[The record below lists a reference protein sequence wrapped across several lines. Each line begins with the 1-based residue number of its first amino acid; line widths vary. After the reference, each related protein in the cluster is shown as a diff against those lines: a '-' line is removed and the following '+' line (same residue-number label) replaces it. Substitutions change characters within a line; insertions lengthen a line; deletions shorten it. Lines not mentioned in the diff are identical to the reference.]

1 MAGKQISQ
9 SQARELR
16 ANPGFYLEP
25 DAAKAWDRACAE
37 FGKQVLLS
45 GALRSIETQI
55 KLFDGEKFPN
65 QTPQYG
71 RYARGNR
78 AGQRGFTTDV
88 RGREA
93 DGSLYRGSWWT
104 RKAGTAAAAVPGTSN
119 HGSGRAVDVKTSR
132 SAGDPAYPKAVVWSS
147 WNDADRREF
156 LRVAAKHGWD
166 DDEGRKVNEVWHL
179 TYYPERDRHRGQ
191 TAPVDKIPEKEDFL
205 MAISES
211 AQKQL
216 VNDVKAIKGHVD
228 DKVLM
233 GPWNDPKK
241 QEHVTLARAARLNF
255 LQAQSASE
263 GVKALRAEVRGLRST
278 LDALVKNM
286 NLDPERIYQMV
297 DENLREATRDLKIT
311 FAVEEEKEKP

>member
-9 SQARELR
+9 SQAREL
-16 ANPGFYLEP
+16 ASNPGFYLEP
-25 DAAKAWDRACAE
+25 NAAKAWDRACAA

-71 RYARGNR
+71 RYARGNK
-78 AGQRGFTTDV
+78 AGQRGYTTDV
-88 RGREA
+88 RGRQA

-156 LRVAAKHGWD
+156 LKVAAEHGWY

-179 TYYPERDRHRGQ
+179 TYYPERDKHLGK
-191 TAPVDKIPEKEDFL
+191 TPPSATIPTQKEFL
-205 MAISES
+205 MALSDE
-211 AQKQL
+211 
-216 VNDVKAIKGHVD
+216 
-228 DKVLM
+228 
-233 GPWNDPKK
+233 K
-241 QEHVTLARAARLNF
+241 QEKLADTVRKLEVIARRSEERQKDMIRQNRELLAANS
-255 LQAQSASE
+255 AQSAALEALAKSN
-263 GVKALRAEVRGLRST
+263 GVDPKAITKAIDTAVTKALRGLEIT
-278 LDALVKNM
+278 L
-286 NLDPERIYQMV
+286 Q
-297 DENLREATRDLKIT
+297 T
-311 FAVEEEKEKP
+311 KE